1 MQRFIFVFLAAV
13 LCSCGEHIG
22 SAKYYSKDIIGWYK
36 CTVAEWM
43 HPMAIDINNDGVVG
57 RDLMSEVESITMAD
71 IALKRIP
78 VRITDIN
85 GFDTPSDYI
94 YVQVPHQ
101 GLFYEES
108 SDTYIPGLTT
118 DFFYFYFT
126 YSIDT
131 NGDIRIS
138 RPVVEDLGLSY
149 VQLPGNK
156 DVNIN
161 QLGNNVLDYTIIT
174 TFYDFNSQ
182 RFVTGPVHYRYERIY
197 SDPYETSWK
206 TLVK

>member
-1 MQRFIFVFLAAV
+1 M
-13 LCSCGEHIG
+13 
-22 SAKYYSKDIIGWYK
+22 
-36 CTVAEWM
+36 
-43 HPMAIDINNDGVVG
+43 
-57 RDLMSEVESITMAD
+57 
-71 IALKRIP
+71 
-78 VRITDIN
+78 
-85 GFDTPSDYI
+85 
-94 YVQVPHQ
+94 QVPHQ

-161 QLGNNVLDYTIIT
+161 QLGNNVLDFTIIT